1 MGILTA
7 LEKNASIIIQLT
19 VASVFKVDFHYLQII
34 FLTVICLI
42 TTTIKHIYIYIYSAE
57 MKIYLSGYAICL
69 MSH

>member
-42 TTTIKHIYIYIYSAE
+42 TTTIKHIYIYSAE